1 MYLAPWQVFAG
12 GCVVGT
18 LIALIVL
25 TTIVIRIIGKLGIG
39 GVRISSSEDSE
50 HRDSVDLT
58 AKLSYILLQRDLISD
73 KDIEFISG
81 KIDAEAWREA
91 LDKEMEA
98 EDDTE
103 KED

>member
-25 TTIVIRIIGKLGIG
+25 TTIVIRIISKLGIG
-39 GVRISSSEDSE
+39 GIRISSSEDSE
-50 HRDSVDLT
+50 HHDSVDLT

-98 EDDTE
+98 EENTE